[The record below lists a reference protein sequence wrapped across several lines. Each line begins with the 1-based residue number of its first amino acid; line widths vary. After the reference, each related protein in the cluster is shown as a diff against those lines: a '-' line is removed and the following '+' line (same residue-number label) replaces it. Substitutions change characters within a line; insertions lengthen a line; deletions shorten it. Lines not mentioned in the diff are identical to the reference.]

1 MIEILKRNKKTY
13 DYLYSCF
20 NDKIFNF
27 FSCFFYINQ
36 RFVCD
41 FNYAMNCCRDT
52 RTDLEFNFNFFY
64 SQKLYEL
71 YKYINVNNYYNIE
84 IFQFEK

>member
-1 MIEILKRNKKTY
+1 MIISILVLTTKFLISSRV
-13 DYLYSCF
+13 
-20 NDKIFNF
+20 
-27 FSCFFYINQ
+27 FFYINQ